1 MIYTMITKLPASL
14 MFLLVGAVSQI
25 FLIFVDLVLC
35 PSGKFQYYLKDKVEA
50 TYLFRRKTREVRVS
64 FHHEVSGV
72 PAISVTCYC
81 CTELDH
87 SAEVECIVML

>member
-1 MIYTMITKLPASL
+1 
-14 MFLLVGAVSQI
+14 MFLLVRAVSQI
-25 FLIFVDLVLC
+25 FLIFLDLVLC
-35 PSGKFQYYLKDKVEA
+35 PFGKFQYYLKDKVEA

-64 FHHEVSGV
+64 FHHGVSGV